1 MKSKVIY
8 IFFILLILIKGF
20 LFNLKYSDDEY
31 SKEYLL
37 MVTEVKEVSENKVS
51 YYVKTGD
58 NFTDKFI
65 LNIYSNKY
73 SKEKQDLTKYS
84 FYTYGD
90 VIKVKGKITKPKLL
104 HNPGEFNYKLY
115 LYSNKIHGNV
125 STYDKVEKIEQELPI
140 KEKIFKYIYDYKF
153 NVTNLVNNAM
163 GDKYGALATS
173 LIYGEKSTLNPVYE
187 EYFKNTGTSH
197 LMSVSGS
204 HIAYF
209 MCILNIVLK
218 TNKKQNKIKHIIS
231 ILLIILYVIF
241 TGGSVSVVRAGIMV
255 ITSIICKMFNIRGN
269 IKISIGVALIYI
281 LLDCP
286 FAIFNVGMQLS
297 FAAVIGIILF
307 KKYITNFL
315 NRYIKEFK
323 IKIINKIISV
333 VLDSIAITISVQLL
347 ILPIQTSFFN
357 EVHFPLIIP
366 NLLIGL
372 ISIPITIIGS
382 VGVLI
387 SFIPNIS
394 NCIFAFLKM
403 FIIIIAKL
411 LEWLNI
417 ISFKISI
424 VDMPIIVWVIYY
436 ICIFNLY
443 ITFKLKE
450 LATSRTEHKYDLK
463 KLVKYA
469 KIINLI
475 LMVICI
481 ILIIFFNIYSI
492 YYSKYVYF
500 FNVEQGDMSY
510 VKYKN
515 ESVIVDI
522 GSKKESLAF
531 SVISNY
537 LKSQNLS
544 HVNVVIISHMHA
556 DHINGLEEFLK
567 NFKVDLVIYAKP
579 KEETTAYINFK
590 KILKE
595 NNVRYKQV
603 KSNEKIQLK
612 NITIEV
618 LLPDNNYFKTDV
630 VNSNSLICKITTEDT
645 NILYMGDAGEQA
657 EEKLIMNNY
666 DLNNIHILKV
676 GHHGSKTAT
685 SNEFVKK
692 VNPVN
697 AVISA
702 NKKYYG
708 HPHEQTIEN
717 LQEYGTYIYLT
728 EKHGAIKFN
737 VE

>member
-20 LFNLKYSDDEY
+20 LFNLKYLEDEY

-37 MVTEVKEVSENKVS
+37 MVTEAKEVSENKVS
-51 YYVKTGD
+51 YYVKMGND
-58 NFTDKFI
+58 FTDKFI

-73 SKEKQDLTKYS
+73 SKEKQDITKYS

-90 VIKVKGKITKPKLL
+90 IIKVKGKITKPKLL

-115 LYSNKIHGNV
+115 FYSNKIHGNI
-125 STYDKVEKIEQELPI
+125 STYDKAEKVEQELPI
-140 KEKIFKYIYDYKF
+140 REKIFKHIYDYKS

-173 LIYGEKSTLNPVYE
+173 LIYGEKSTLNPAYE

-231 ILLIILYVIF
+231 ILLVILYVIF
-241 TGGSVSVVRAGIMV
+241 AGGSVSVVRAGIMV
-255 ITSIICKMFNIRGN
+255 ITSIVCKMFNVKNN
-269 IKISIGVALIYI
+269 IKTSIGVALICI

-286 FAIFNVGMQLS
+286 FTIFNVGMQLS
-297 FAAVIGIILF
+297 FVAVIGIVLF
-307 KKYITNFL
+307 KKYISNFF
-315 NRYIKEFK
+315 NKYIKEFN
-323 IKIINKIISV
+323 IKSINKIISV

-347 ILPIQTSFFN
+347 ILPIQISSFN
-357 EVHFPLIIP
+357 EIHFPLIIP

-372 ISIPITIIGS
+372 ISVPITIIGS
-382 VGVLI
+382 VGVII
-387 SFIPNIS
+387 SFIPKIS
-394 NCIFAFLKM
+394 NYIFIFLKM

-411 LEWLNI
+411 LECLNI
-417 ISFKISI
+417 VSFKVSI
-424 VDMPIIVWVIYY
+424 VDIPIIVWVIYY
-436 ICIFNLY
+436 ICIFSLY

-450 LATSRTEHKYDLK
+450 LIASRTEHKYDLK
-463 KLVKYA
+463 KLVKYT
-469 KIINLI
+469 KVINLI
-475 LMVICI
+475 LVVICI
-481 ILIIFFNIYSI
+481 ILIIFFNVYSM

-510 VKYKN
+510 IKYKN
-515 ESVIVDI
+515 ESIIVDI

-537 LKSQNLS
+537 FKSQNLS
-544 HVNVVIISHMHA
+544 HVNIVIISHMHA

-567 NFKVDLVIYAKP
+567 NFKVELVIYAKP
-579 KEETTAYINFK
+579 KEETIAYTNLK

-603 KSNEKIQLK
+603 KSNEKIQLE

-630 VNSNSLICKITTEDT
+630 VNSNSLICKIVVNRT
-645 NILYMGDAGEQA
+645 NILYMGDAGKQA
-657 EEKLIMNNY
+657 EEKLIMNKY
-666 DLNNIHILKV
+666 DLSNIHILKV

-728 EKHGAIKFN
+728 EKHGAIKLN